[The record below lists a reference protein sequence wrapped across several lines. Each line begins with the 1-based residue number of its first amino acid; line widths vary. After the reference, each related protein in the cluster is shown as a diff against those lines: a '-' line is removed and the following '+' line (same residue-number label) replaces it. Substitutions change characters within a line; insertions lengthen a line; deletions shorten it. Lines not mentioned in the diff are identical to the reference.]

1 MDEGCEAVRISVQK
15 HTIDELVEWIYSLPM
30 ESEVPTNFSYSN
42 SGYILLGKII
52 ETVSGST
59 YADFLEREIFGP
71 AGMKD
76 SALESSSI
84 LSNRASGYEMT
95 AEGELRNASYLD
107 MSNAYSAGGIVS
119 TARDL
124 HMLNCA
130 LDEGK
135 LLSGDMTVKLF
146 SWDGQ
151 QPYRYGWNAS
161 GPTGPW
167 PSIMA
172 GLTVTRLPI

>member
-1 MDEGCEAVRISVQK
+1 
-15 HTIDELVEWIYSLPM
+15 
-30 ESEVPTNFSYSN
+30 
-42 SGYILLGKII
+42 
-52 ETVSGST
+52 
-59 YADFLEREIFGP
+59 
-71 AGMKD
+71 
-76 SALESSSI
+76 
-84 LSNRASGYEMT
+84 
-95 AEGELRNASYLD
+95 

-151 QPYRYGWNAS
+151 
-161 GPTGPW
+161 
-167 PSIMA
+167 
-172 GLTVTRLPI
+172 

>member
-1 MDEGCEAVRISVQK
+1 
-15 HTIDELVEWIYSLPM
+15 
-30 ESEVPTNFSYSN
+30 
-42 SGYILLGKII
+42 
-52 ETVSGST
+52 
-59 YADFLEREIFGP
+59 
-71 AGMKD
+71 
-76 SALESSSI
+76 
-84 LSNRASGYEMT
+84 
-95 AEGELRNASYLD
+95 

-151 QPYRYGWNAS
+151 QPYRYGWNRAS
-161 GPTGPW
+161 IGANRT
-167 PSIMA
+167 MA
-172 GLTVTRLPI
+172 FHHGGINGYTASYLKLLDQEIAVIVLSNVSTMLTSALAGVIVNALGEDSLL

>member
-1 MDEGCEAVRISVQK
+1 MQPSLGSKDSPVQPGRMNWAFGCGWGRLGKARQGKGGTLDEGCEAVRISVQK

-71 AGMKD
+71 AGKKD

-84 LSNRASGYEMT
+84 LSNRASAYEMT
-95 AEGELRNASYLD
+95 AEGELRNART
-107 MSNAYSAGGIVS
+107 S
-119 TARDL
+119 TCPTLIRPG
-124 HMLNCA
+124 A
-130 LDEGK
+130 LSLPLE
-135 LLSGDMTVKLF
+135 
-146 SWDGQ
+146 
-151 QPYRYGWNAS
+151 
-161 GPTGPW
+161 
-167 PSIMA
+167 ICIC
-172 GLTVTRLPI
+172 LTVHWMRGSCCPAI